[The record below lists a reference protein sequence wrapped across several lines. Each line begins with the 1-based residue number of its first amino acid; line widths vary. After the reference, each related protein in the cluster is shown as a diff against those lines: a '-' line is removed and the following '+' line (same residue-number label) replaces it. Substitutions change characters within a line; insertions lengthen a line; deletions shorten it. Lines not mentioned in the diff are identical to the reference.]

1 MINNKVLVGT
11 FLVALASIFTISLYW
26 NDFAGTLKVNVS
38 MDRQL
43 ALESSKEAE
52 KSFEILP
59 KELDQAV
66 IYQFDSSLRNYVE
79 LKQGGRERFQNII
92 DNDVYSPYNW
102 MVRSFKEGEI
112 AELYV
117 QFKPDGSPNG
127 YILKVPEEY
136 LSLIHI

>member
-52 KSFEILP
+52 KSLEKWIDKF
-59 KELDQAV
+59 
-66 IYQFDSSLRNYVE
+66 NY
-79 LKQGGRERFQNII
+79 
-92 DNDVYSPYNW
+92 
-102 MVRSFKEGEI
+102 
-112 AELYV
+112 
-117 QFKPDGSPNG
+117 
-127 YILKVPEEY
+127 
-136 LSLIHI
+136 